1 MTNGSFSDII
11 KGNLKGSVRMVR
23 SMTGYGRFEDDR
35 SGRNISVEIKS
46 VNHRYFE
53 FSCRVPVSFGFLEEK
68 LKSYVRSRVSRG
80 KIDLFLSIEASEDE
94 NCTVSVNTAL
104 AKGYADALK
113 EVSDICETA
122 EKVSPSVVA
131 RFPGVLS
138 VKKGEQDEEA
148 LWQQVKGVAEKAVD
162 RFIEMRKVEGQ
173 KLKDDILEKTDNI
186 LNMVSIVESKAP
198 ETVEKYRTR
207 LENKLKELLDDRGI
221 DEQRLITEAA
231 IFADK
236 IAVDEETVR
245 LRSHMSQIKDLLE
258 SDDPIGRKL
267 DFVLQ
272 ESNREINTI
281 GSKSQNTDISQVV
294 VDVKSELEKIRE
306 QIQNIE

>member
-1 MTNGSFSDII
+1 
-11 KGNLKGSVRMVR
+11 
-23 SMTGYGRFEDDR
+23 
-35 SGRNISVEIKS
+35 
-46 VNHRYFE
+46 
-53 FSCRVPVSFGFLEEK
+53 
-68 LKSYVRSRVSRG
+68 
-80 KIDLFLSIEASEDE
+80 
-94 NCTVSVNTAL
+94 
-104 AKGYADALK
+104 
-113 EVSDICETA
+113 
-122 EKVSPSVVA
+122 
-131 RFPGVLS
+131 
-138 VKKGEQDEEA
+138 
-148 LWQQVKGVAEKAVD
+148 
-162 RFIEMRKVEGQ
+162 MRKVEGQ

-186 LNMVSIVESKAP
+186 LDMVSIVESKAP
-198 ETVEKYRTR
+198 ETVEKYRIR
-207 LENKLKELLDDRGI
+207 LETKLKELLEDRGI

>member
-1 MTNGSFSDII
+1 M
-11 KGNLKGSVRMVR
+11 
-23 SMTGYGRFEDDR
+23 
-35 SGRNISVEIKS
+35 
-46 VNHRYFE
+46 
-53 FSCRVPVSFGFLEEK
+53 EEK

-104 AKGYADALK
+104 VKGYANALK

-122 EKVSPSVVA
+122 EKLSPSVIA
-131 RFPGVLS
+131 RFPGVFS
-138 VKKGEQDEEA
+138 VKKGEEDEEA
-148 LWQQVKGVAEKAVD
+148 LWQQVKAVAERAVD

-173 KLKDDILEKTDNI
+173 KLKDDILEKTDSI
-186 LNMVSIVESKAP
+186 LDMVSIVESKAP
-198 ETVEKYRTR
+198 ETVEKYRIR
-207 LENKLKELLDDRGI
+207 LETKLKELLEDRGI

>member
-1 MTNGSFSDII
+1 M
-11 KGNLKGSVRMVR
+11 
-23 SMTGYGRFEDDR
+23 
-35 SGRNISVEIKS
+35 
-46 VNHRYFE
+46 
-53 FSCRVPVSFGFLEEK
+53 
-68 LKSYVRSRVSRG
+68 
-80 KIDLFLSIEASEDE
+80 
-94 NCTVSVNTAL
+94 
-104 AKGYADALK
+104 
-113 EVSDICETA
+113 SDICETA
-122 EKVSPSVVA
+122 EKVSPSVIA
-131 RFPGVLS
+131 RFPGVFS
-138 VKKGEQDEEA
+138 VKKGEEDEEA
-148 LWQQVKGVAEKAVD
+148 LWQQVKAVAERAVD
-162 RFIEMRKVEGQ
+162 RFIEMRKVEG
-173 KLKDDILEKTDNI
+173 LKDDILEKTDNI
-186 LNMVSIVESKAP
+186 LDMVSIVESKAP
-198 ETVEKYRTR
+198 ETVEKYRIR
-207 LENKLKELLDDRGI
+207 LETKLKELLEDRGI

-258 SDDPIGRKL
+258 IDDPIGRKL

>member
-1 MTNGSFSDII
+1 
-11 KGNLKGSVRMVR
+11 MVK
-23 SMTGYGRFEDDR
+23 SMTGYGRFEDDG

-53 FSCRVPVSFGFLEEK
+53 FSCRVPASFGFLEEK

-104 AKGYADALK
+104 VKGYANALK
-113 EVSDICETA
+113 EVSDICETT
-122 EKVSPSVVA
+122 EKLSPSVIA
-131 RFPGVLS
+131 RFPGVFS
-138 VKKGEQDEEA
+138 VKKGEEDEEA
-148 LWQQVKGVAEKAVD
+148 LWQQVKAVAERAVD

-173 KLKDDILEKTDNI
+173 KLKDDILEKTDSI
-186 LNMVSIVESKAP
+186 LDMVSIVESKAP
-198 ETVEKYRTR
+198 ETVEKYRIR
-207 LENKLKELLDDRGI
+207 LETKLKELLEDRGI

>member
-1 MTNGSFSDII
+1 M
-11 KGNLKGSVRMVR
+11 
-23 SMTGYGRFEDDR
+23 
-35 SGRNISVEIKS
+35 
-46 VNHRYFE
+46 
-53 FSCRVPVSFGFLEEK
+53 EEK

-104 AKGYADALK
+104 VKGYANALK

-122 EKVSPSVVA
+122 EKVSPSVIA
-131 RFPGVLS
+131 RFPGVFS
-138 VKKGEQDEEA
+138 VKKGEEDEEA
-148 LWQQVKGVAEKAVD
+148 LWQQVKAVAERAVD

-173 KLKDDILEKTDNI
+173 KLKDDILEKTDSI
-186 LNMVSIVESKAP
+186 LDMVSIVESKAP
-198 ETVEKYRTR
+198 ETVEKYRIR
-207 LENKLKELLDDRGI
+207 LETKLKELLEDRGI